1 MGSFGQ
7 RLQREREMRGITLEE
22 IATSTKIGTRSLRA
36 LEEEDFEQLPGGIFN
51 KGFVRA
57 YAKYLGI
64 DEEQAVTDYLLAAGE
79 GEQPLPNPT
88 VKAEP
93 EYSTIRERSNS
104 GAWVAIALLILLG
117 AGGYYGWRWYEQTKE
132 TEHEMPAAIATP
144 TPPPAADSTA
154 ASASD
159 ATTTTTPGG
168 ANAPE
173 LSTPAAAGFLLE
185 IRAKKDAW
193 ISYTADD
200 SPAREVQMK
209 STDETVAIRA
219 QKKIKLV
226 LGNAGG
232 VEISH
237 NGKTLPQ
244 LGPENKAR
252 TVVFTPSG
260 LER

>member
-36 LEEEDFEQLPGGIFN
+36 LEQEDFDQLPGGIFN

-64 DEEQAVTDYLLAAGE
+64 DEEQAVADYLIAAGE
-79 GEQPLPNPT
+79 GDQPLPNPPEN
-88 VKAEP
+88 KEP
-93 EYSTIRERSNS
+93 EYSTIRESS
-104 GAWVAIALLILLG
+104 GNGLWVTAALVLLLA
-117 AGGYYGWRWYEQTKE
+117 AGGYYGWRWYQQTKQVE
-132 TEHEMPAAIATP
+132 AQLPAAVVATPAPPPPTP
-144 TPPPAADSTA
+144 TPEPAAETST
-154 ASASD
+154 SAG
-159 ATTTTTPGG
+159 AT
-168 ANAPE
+168 APE
-173 LSTPAAAGFLLE
+173 MTAREGILLE
-185 IRAKKDAW
+185 VRAKQDAW

-200 SPAREVQMK
+200 GPAREVNMK
-209 STDETVAIRA
+209 ATGQAVEIRA
-219 QKKIKLV
+219 QKRVKLT

-232 VEISH
+232 VDVSY
-237 NGKTLPQ
+237 NGKPLPQ

-252 TVVFTPSG
+252 TVVFTPQG

>member
-64 DEEQAVTDYLLAAGE
+64 DEEQAVADYLLAAGE
-79 GEQPLPNPT
+79 AEQPLPNPT
-88 VKAEP
+88 AKPEP
-93 EYSTIRERSNS
+93 EYTTIRERSGS
-104 GAWVAIALLILLG
+104 GRWIALALLILLG
-117 AGGYYGWRWYEQTKE
+117 AGGYYGWRWHEQTKQVE
-132 TEHEMPAAIATP
+132 TEIPTAIATP
-144 TPPPAADSTA
+144 APPPPASDTVKPSAEA
-154 ASASD
+154 ASAAPDSG
-159 ATTTTTPGG
+159 T
-168 ANAPE
+168 APE
-173 LSTPAAAGFLLE
+173 LTSATPDGFRLE

-200 SPAREVQMK
+200 NPAREVKMK
-209 STDETVAIRA
+209 ATDQAVEIRA
-219 QKKIKLV
+219 QKKVKLV

-232 VEISH
+232 VEISY
-237 NGKTLPQ
+237 NGKALPQ
-244 LGPENKAR
+244 LGPENKPR
-252 TVVFTPSG
+252 TVVFTPEG
-260 LER
+260 LQR

>member
-36 LEEEDFEQLPGGIFN
+36 LEEEDFDQLPGGIFN

-64 DEEQAVTDYLLAAGE
+64 DEEQAVADYLLAAGE
-79 GEQPLPNPT
+79 AEQPLPNPPT
-88 VKAEP
+88 EKVP
-93 EYSTIRERSNS
+93 EYSTVRESS
-104 GAWVAIALLILLG
+104 GNGMWVTVALLLLLG
-117 AGGYYGWRWYEQTKE
+117 AGGYYGWRWYQQTKQVE
-132 TEHEMPAAIATP
+132 AQAPAAIVATP
-144 TPPPAADSTA
+144 APPPA
-154 ASASD
+154 
-159 ATTTTTPGG
+159 TPM
-168 ANAPE
+168 P
-173 LSTPAAAGFLLE
+173 TPAADTTTSAGAPTPEMTAQDGILLS

-200 SPAREVQMK
+200 SPAREVNMK
-209 STDETVAIRA
+209 ATDQTFEIRA
-219 QKKIKLV
+219 QKRIKLT

-232 VEISH
+232 VEVSY
-237 NGKTLPQ
+237 NGKSLPQ

-252 TVVFTPSG
+252 TVVFTPQG
-260 LER
+260 LQQ